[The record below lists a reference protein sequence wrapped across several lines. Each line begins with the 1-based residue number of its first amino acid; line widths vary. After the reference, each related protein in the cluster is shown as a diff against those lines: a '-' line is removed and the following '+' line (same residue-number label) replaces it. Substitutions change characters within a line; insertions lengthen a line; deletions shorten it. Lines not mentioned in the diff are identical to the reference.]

1 MQLTLLHVL
10 LLLVTVVV
18 DAQADVVGLHVVVFA
33 SFNNEDDYDKTG
45 DEDGGLACYA

>member
-18 DAQADVVGLHVVVFA
+18 DAQADVVVVFA

>member
-10 LLLVTVVV
+10 LLLVTVAV
-18 DAQADVVGLHVVVFA
+18 DAPQADVVVVFA